1 MADQNKEPERHVHA
15 PVTTGKVTEKSKF
28 QKALGI
34 FLEEDAVDIKSN
46 VNNYIQD
53 RAKSFGKEMKRKAK
67 EFILDNINGAAEIML
82 FGKGRRSGS
91 GDTPYKSGT
100 YSGQNVVYT
109 SYYSGDGS
117 AAPKATD
124 NREPGTRLKA
134 ITIESYGKAEAVK
147 SELISLSRRYPT
159 VSIGDYYQMF
169 TDENGNPLVRV
180 AKEDFNFGWKG
191 PIENIEIVYVAKAT
205 GYQLV
210 LPRPVPIN

>member
-1 MADQNKEPERHVHA
+1 MSDQNKEPERHVHA

-109 SYYSGDGS
+109 SYYSGES
-117 AAPKATD
+117 TPKVSD
-124 NREPGTRLKA
+124 NREPSTRLK
-134 ITIESYGKAEAVK
+134 IVTIGSYGKAEEVK
-147 SELISLSRRYPT
+147 GELMSLVKRYQVAT
-159 VSIGDYYQMF
+159 IGDYYQLCGVVC
-169 TDENGNPLVRV
+169 TKD
-180 AKEDFNFGWKG
+180 DFNFGWKKLEE
-191 PIENIEIVYVAKAT
+191 PISIVYSAKDE
-205 GYQLV
+205 GYQIM